1 MVAFVAES
9 HSEWDQMLP
18 ELMFS
23 LNNAEHASAG
33 PSPAMLNYGRHPLP
47 PYTVRRE
54 QERAALHQ
62 TGREAVDAW
71 AERLQEM
78 D

>member
-1 MVAFVAES
+1 
-9 HSEWDQMLP
+9 
-18 ELMFS
+18 
-23 LNNAEHASAG
+23 
-33 PSPAMLNYGRHPLP
+33 MLNYGRHPLP